1 VDEVGEISLAD
12 VVEGVVDLAGEDVL
26 IEVHMTGTSQ
36 MDGEDMIT
44 VEDLVTRVGTG
55 ATAAAR
61 VEADHEAM
69 TEEVIAGA
77 VVGAEAAA
85 GAGHVAGAAAGAGA
99 VVGAAASVGVA
110 AGAGAVTMVQHR
122 NAGPDQDPIRCAAT
136 SSWSSWT
143 CFNRTCTCPCIRTSS
158 ISCSFTRTC
167 TVTH

>member
-1 VDEVGEISLAD
+1 
-12 VVEGVVDLAGEDVL
+12 VDLAGGDVL

-44 VEDLVTRVGTG
+44 VGDLATRVRTG

-69 TEEVIAGA
+69 TEVVAGA
-77 VVGAEAAA
+77 LVGAEAAA

-99 VVGAAASVGVA
+99 VVGAAAAVGVA

-122 NAGPDQDPIRCAAT
+122 NAGPEQDPDSMC
-136 SSWSSWT
+136 
-143 CFNRTCTCPCIRTSS
+143 CHQQLEQQLDLF
-158 ISCSFTRTC
+158 
-167 TVTH
+167 

>member
-1 VDEVGEISLAD
+1 VGVAGVTLGVVGVILPVLVDEVGEISLAD

-122 NAGPDQDPIRCAAT
+122 NAGPDQDPDSMC
-136 SSWSSWT
+136 
-143 CFNRTCTCPCIRTSS
+143 CHQQLEQLDLF
-158 ISCSFTRTC
+158 
-167 TVTH
+167 